1 MRVLFIQ
8 HDHTSPVGPV
18 GARFAHHG
26 FDVDE
31 LLVVPADRFD
41 DPGVEVQF
49 PDPTHYDVVV
59 NTDVLTATQAAAI
72 VCGAARVA
80 GS

>member
-8 HDHTSPVGPV
+8 RDHTSPVGPV

-26 FDVDE
+26 YDVDE

-41 DPGVEVQF
+41 EPGVAARF
-49 PDPTHYDVVV
+49 PDPTAYDVVV
-59 NTDVLTATQAAAI
+59 PMGSPWSVYDAALIGSPTD
-72 VCGAARVA
+72 
-80 GS
+80 